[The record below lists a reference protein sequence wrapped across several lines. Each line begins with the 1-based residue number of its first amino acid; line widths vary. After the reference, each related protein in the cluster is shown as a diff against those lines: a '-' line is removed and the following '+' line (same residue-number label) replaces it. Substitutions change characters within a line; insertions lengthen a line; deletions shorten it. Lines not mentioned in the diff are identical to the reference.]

1 MTTNRSIQLGDL
13 QLAIMR
19 FLWRHGESSVND
31 VHRGLFDERGLAPTT
46 IATMLRKMEDKGVVT
61 HRTEGRKFIY
71 RPTVSEERARQSM
84 VAQLTER
91 LFSGNVAELVSHL
104 LEEHRVDEVELEQ
117 LKQLIEEKGKE
128 E

>member
-1 MTTNRSIQLGDL
+1 MKSAIRLGDL

-19 FLWRHGESSVND
+19 HLWRLGEASVND
-31 VHRGLFDERGLAPTT
+31 VHRGLYEERGLAPTT
-46 IATMLRKMEDKGVVT
+46 IATMLRKMEEKGVVT

-71 RPTVSEERARQSM
+71 RPTVTEKRARRSM
-84 VAQLTER
+84 VEQLTDR

-104 LEEHRVDEVELEQ
+104 LEEHEVDEVELRQ
-117 LKQLIEEKGKE
+117 LQQLIEEKGKE

>member
-1 MTTNRSIQLGDL
+1 MKSAIRLGDL

-19 FLWRHGESSVND
+19 HLWRLGEASVND
-31 VHRGLFDERGLAPTT
+31 VHRGLYEERGLAPTT
-46 IATMLRKMEDKGVVT
+46 IATMLRKMEEKGVVT

-71 RPTVSEERARQSM
+71 RPTVTEKRARRSM
-84 VAQLTER
+84 VEQLTDK

-104 LEEHRVDEVELEQ
+104 LEEHQVDEVELRQ
-117 LKQLIEEKGKE
+117 LQQLIEEKGKE